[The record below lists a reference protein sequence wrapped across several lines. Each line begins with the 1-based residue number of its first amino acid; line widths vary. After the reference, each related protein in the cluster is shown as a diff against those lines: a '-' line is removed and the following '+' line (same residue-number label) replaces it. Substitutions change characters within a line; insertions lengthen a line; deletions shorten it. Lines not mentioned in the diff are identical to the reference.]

1 MILKFMLKLVKYFN
15 CNCANMVKMC
25 LTNSQCFE
33 KNEIQ
38 NIFLS
43 KNPTSFS
50 FEEKWEN
57 SFFPI
62 F

>member
-1 MILKFMLKLVKYFN
+1 MILKFMLKLVKYLY
-15 CNCANMVKMC
+15 CNWANMVKIC
-25 LTNSQCFE
+25 LTSCQCFE

-38 NIFLS
+38 NIFFS

-50 FEEKWEN
+50 FEENWEN
-57 SFFPI
+57 SFFPN